1 MFSGQ
6 RLKAL
11 RKEKKM
17 SQEKLGSQ
25 LNISKVAVSNWEN
38 GKSFPTMDNLT
49 NLQKFLRLKLIILK
63 NIVK

>member
-38 GKSFPTMDNLT
+38 GK
-49 NLQKFLRLKLIILK
+49 
-63 NIVK
+63 